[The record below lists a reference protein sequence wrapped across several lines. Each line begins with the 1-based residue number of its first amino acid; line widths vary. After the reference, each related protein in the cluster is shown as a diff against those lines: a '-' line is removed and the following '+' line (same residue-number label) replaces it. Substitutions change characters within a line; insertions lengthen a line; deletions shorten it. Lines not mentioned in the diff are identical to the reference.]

1 MVTTFKYICLLFFV
15 GFTTALFAQRDTTLT
30 REVEVTKAFKPT
42 INSANKINEMPVIDD
57 VEHKKPVFNYEIHSE
72 PILNTFSVTQLKAA
86 TIDNSKKKNPGYG
99 LVRVGVGNYNKPYAE
114 FFFNNVNS
122 KKSIFGIHAKHLS
135 SFGKVTLDGGDKVDA
150 PYSKNEA
157 EVYYKHSLSSSVL
170 SVDVDFKHDG
180 FKYYGYPLNP
190 IPDILL
196 EENKN
201 ITYQGT
207 KQAFTKGGLN
217 INLKNLTAEMDDP
230 AFNFNF
236 KYHYFGTKTEQ
247 HEHFG
252 EFDMNFQKPLDT
264 GTLLAGA
271 GVAFLQA
278 DNIINRVTDTI
289 GKRTQTQLFVK
300 PAWYYEGKNVNVT
313 VGLNA
318 WFVMDND
325 MDAIA
330 KVAPNIRVNYMPVK
344 DVFKL
349 YAGIDGN
356 YISNHYSKIA
366 YENPFVDPRHDV
378 KNSFEKIH
386 FYGGIDGKF
395 SKKTNFKISVDYSM
409 IDDKPLYY
417 LKEYYF
423 ATYTLLYGSQ
433 KIIENTFNV
442 LYDDINLLKFNL
454 EIFHA
459 SSERLNLLLSG
470 NYYAYKLDNQTEA
483 WNMPDWDATFSLDYK
498 ITEQLSVG
506 ADIYLIGGRKALIVF
521 STDVVSKGYSGYS
534 QYGYVYDYGYGSG
547 YDYYSYSFDYESK
560 APVQNSYNLDSV
572 FDLNVNAT
580 YKITKKFSAFGQL
593 NNFGFQEYQ
602 RWLGYN
608 VQSFNVLLGVN
619 YSF

>member
-15 GFTTALFAQRDTTLT
+15 GFTTALFAQRDTTLS

-57 VEHKKPVFNYEIHSE
+57 VEHEKPVFNYEIYSE

-170 SVDVDFKHDG
+170 SVDVDFNHDG
-180 FKYYGYPLNP
+180 FNYYGYPLNP

-196 EENKN
+196 EENQS

-217 INLKNLTAEMDDP
+217 VNLKNLTAEMDDP

-236 KYHYFGTKTEQ
+236 KYHFFGTKTEQ

-252 EFDMNFQKPLDT
+252 EFDMDFQKPLDT
-264 GTLLAGA
+264 GTLLADA
-271 GVAFLQA
+271 GVTFMQA

-318 WFVMDND
+318 WFIMDND
-325 MDAIA
+325 MDAVA
-330 KVAPNIRVNYMPVK
+330 KITPNVRVNYMPVK

-366 YENPFVDPRHDV
+366 YENPFVDPMHDV

-417 LKEYYF
+417 LNEYY
-423 ATYTLLYGSQ
+423 YPEPNVISNTL
-433 KIIENTFNV
+433 IVNNTFDI
-442 LYDDINLLKFNL
+442 LYDDMNLLKFNL

-470 NYYAYKLDNQTEA
+470 NYYAYKLDNQAEA
-483 WNMPDWDATFSLDYK
+483 WNMPDWDATVSFNYK

-506 ADIYLIGGRKALIVF
+506 ADVYLIGGRKALIIENSKFPELF
-521 STDVVSKGYSGYS
+521 SVDN
-534 QYGYVYDYGYGSG
+534 
-547 YDYYSYSFDYESK
+547 
-560 APVQNSYNLDSV
+560 APKYKTNNLDNV
-572 FDLNVNAT
+572 FDLNANAT

-608 VQSFNVLLGVN
+608 VQSFNVLFGVN

>member
-15 GFTTALFAQRDTTLT
+15 GFTTALFAQRDTTLS

-86 TIDNSKKKNPGYG
+86 TIDNAKKKNTGYG
-99 LVRVGVGNYNKPYAE
+99 LVRAGVGNYNKPYAE

-150 PYSKNEA
+150 LYSKSEA
-157 EVYYKHSLSSSVL
+157 EVYSKHSFSSSVL
-170 SVDVDFKHDG
+170 SVDVVFKHNG
-180 FKYYGYPLNP
+180 FNYYGYPLNP
-190 IPDILL
+190 IPGILL
-196 EENKN
+196 EENQS

-217 INLKNLTAEMDDP
+217 VNLKNITAEMDDP

-252 EFDMNFQKPLDT
+252 EFDMNFQKPFDA
-264 GTLLAGA
+264 GTLLADA
-271 GVAFLQA
+271 GVTFLQA

-318 WFVMDND
+318 WFIMDND
-325 MDAIA
+325 VDAVA
-330 KVAPNIRVNYMPVK
+330 KVTPNIRVNYMPVK
-344 DVFKL
+344 DIFKL

-366 YENPFVDPRHDV
+366 YENPFVDPMHDV
-378 KNSFEKIH
+378 KNSFEKIR

-409 IDDKPLYY
+409 IDDKPFYY
-417 LKEYYF
+417 LNEYYYPEPN
-423 ATYTLLYGSQ
+423 ATPSSL
-433 KIIENTFNV
+433 IVNNAFDI
-442 LYDDINLLKFNL
+442 LYDNMNLLKFNL

-459 SSERLNLLLSG
+459 SSEKLNLLLSG

-483 WNMPDWDATFSLDYK
+483 WNMPEWDATFSLGYK

-506 ADIYLIGGRKALIVF
+506 ADIYLIGGRKALIIESSGSSGLF
-521 STDVVSKGYSGYS
+521 SAIN
-534 QYGYVYDYGYGSG
+534 
-547 YDYYSYSFDYESK
+547 
-560 APVQNSYNLDSV
+560 APKYKTNNLNSV
-572 FDLNVNAT
+572 FDLNANAT

-593 NNFGFQEYQ
+593 NNFGFQKYQ

-608 VQSFNVLLGVN
+608 VQSFNALVGVS
-619 YSF
+619 YAF